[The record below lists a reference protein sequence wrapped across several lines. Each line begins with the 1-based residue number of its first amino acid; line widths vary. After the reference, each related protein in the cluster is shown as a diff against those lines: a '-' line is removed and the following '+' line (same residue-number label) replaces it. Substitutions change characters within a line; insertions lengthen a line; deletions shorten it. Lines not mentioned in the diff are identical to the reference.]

1 MKEVMEEMGVERGKR
16 KGGLGKD
23 KLAFD
28 ELEKERRKKEEQ
40 AIYDARLKKL
50 QDERLALQN
59 AQEVYRNA
67 HQEQN
72 FDEIDDDGVPTVVP
86 KKLDT
91 KLSMFDAVQHQRQLE
106 EKQDLLKDK
115 MKKLQEEMDLFKQ
128 QQDEEESGDEGE
140 VKTTQGV
147 NVERNYRPG
156 KVNTKFDACARAEFE
171 QQSYNAL
178 EK

>member
-1 MKEVMEEMGVERGKR
+1 MGQEVSPRAFPDPETYEVYLDSMNERVMELTEKKNLIQENIFQLNCEEKMIMREMKEVMEEMGVERGKR

-50 QDERLALQN
+50 QDERKALQN
-59 AQEVYRNA
+59 AQEEYRNA

-72 FDEIDDDGVPTVVP
+72 FDEIDDDGVPTVIP

-91 KLSMFDAVQHQRQLE
+91 KLSMF
-106 EKQDLLKDK
+106 
-115 MKKLQEEMDLFKQ
+115 
-128 QQDEEESGDEGE
+128 
-140 VKTTQGV
+140 
-147 NVERNYRPG
+147 
-156 KVNTKFDACARAEFE
+156 
-171 QQSYNAL
+171 
-178 EK
+178 